1 MLIQVDFNSGEP
13 VTRQVVAQVKWMV
26 ASGRLQSGE
35 KLPSVRALAK
45 QLKVNP
51 TTISRIYGELSTDGV
66 IVLKQGQGA
75 FVSVQPATTSKSVAK
90 KQVKELV
97 RRMLAEGIRMGLN
110 HADIQKLITA
120 EFEKLPEE
128 PS

>member
-26 ASGRLQSGE
+26 ASGRLRPGE
-35 KLPSVRALAK
+35 KLPSVRELAK

-51 TTISRIYGELSTDGV
+51 TTISRIYSELSADEV

-75 FVSVQPATTSKSVAK
+75 FVSVQPATISKVVAK

-97 RRMLAEGIRMGLN
+97 RRMLAEGIRLGLN
-110 HADIQKLITA
+110 HSDIQKLIAA
-120 EFEKLPEE
+120 EFENLPEE